1 MLGLWVNAATIILGA
16 LVGSRLRGGIPEKYK
31 DTIGYA
37 LALCVLTI
45 GIQGAIQTENMMLMI
60 ISAVVGSLIGEELRL
75 EDRLD
80 SLGAWVQKRLATDD
94 DGFSQ
99 GFISATLLYCVG
111 SMAVVGSIEAG
122 LQNKPD
128 TLLAKAVL
136 DGVSALILSSSMGMG
151 VALSALPL
159 LAYQGGIALLA
170 MLLGNFLPAE
180 AIAEV
185 SATGSLLI
193 IGLGFNM
200 LGFSKARIR
209 VGNMLPAILVPCV
222 YIPLAS
228 LIGGLF

>member
-45 GIQGAIQTENMMLMI
+45 GIQGAIQTENMMLVI
-60 ISAVVGSLIGEELRL
+60 VSAVVGSLIGEALRL

-80 SLGAWVQKRLATDD
+80 SLGAWVQKRLAKDD

-159 LAYQGGIALLA
+159 IAYQGAIALLA

-209 VGNMLPAILVPCV
+209 VGNMLPAILIPAV
-222 YIPLAS
+222 YLAARS
-228 LIGGLF
+228 LL

>member
-1 MLGLWVNAATIILGA
+1 M
-16 LVGSRLRGGIPEKYK
+16 GSRLRGGIPEKYK

-60 ISAVVGSLIGEELRL
+60 ISAVVGSLIGEALRL

-80 SLGAWVQKRLATDD
+80 SLGAWVQKRLAKDD

-159 LAYQGGIALLA
+159 LTYQGAIALLA

-209 VGNMLPAILVPCV
+209 VGNMLPAILIPAV
-222 YIPLAS
+222 YLAARS
-228 LIGGLF
+228 LL

>member
-1 MLGLWVNAATIILGA
+1 M
-16 LVGSRLRGGIPEKYK
+16 GSRLRGGIPEKYK

-45 GIQGAIQTENMMLMI
+45 GIQGAIQTENMMLVI
-60 ISAVVGSLIGEELRL
+60 VSAVVGSLIGEALRL

-80 SLGAWVQKRLATDD
+80 SLGAWVQRRLAKDD

-159 LAYQGGIALLA
+159 LAYQGAIALLA

-209 VGNMLPAILVPCV
+209 VGNMLPAILIPAV
-222 YIPLAS
+222 YLAVRS
-228 LIGGLF
+228 LL

>member
-45 GIQGAIQTENMMLMI
+45 GIQGAIQTENMMLVI
-60 ISAVVGSLIGEELRL
+60 VSAVVGSLIGEALRL

-80 SLGAWVQKRLATDD
+80 SLGAWVQKRLAKDD

-209 VGNMLPAILVPCV
+209 VGNMLPAILIPAV
-222 YIPLAS
+222 YLAARS
-228 LIGGLF
+228 LL

>member
-1 MLGLWVNAATIILGA
+1 M
-16 LVGSRLRGGIPEKYK
+16 GSRLRGGIPEKYK

-45 GIQGAIQTENMMLMI
+45 GIQGAIQTENMMLVI
-60 ISAVVGSLIGEELRL
+60 VSAVVGSLIGEALRL

-80 SLGAWVQKRLATDD
+80 SLGAWVQKRLAKDD

-159 LAYQGGIALLA
+159 LAYQGAIALLA

-209 VGNMLPAILVPCV
+209 VGNMLPAILIPAV
-222 YIPLAS
+222 YLAVRS
-228 LIGGLF
+228 LL

>member
-45 GIQGAIQTENMMLMI
+45 GIQGAIQTENMMLVI
-60 ISAVVGSLIGEELRL
+60 VSAVVGSLIGEALRL

-80 SLGAWVQKRLATDD
+80 SLGAWVQKRLAKDD

-159 LAYQGGIALLA
+159 LTYQGAIALLA

-209 VGNMLPAILVPCV
+209 VGNMLPAILIPAV
-222 YIPLAS
+222 YLAARS
-228 LIGGLF
+228 LL

>member
-1 MLGLWVNAATIILGA
+1 M
-16 LVGSRLRGGIPEKYK
+16 GSRLRGGIPEKYK

-60 ISAVVGSLIGEELRL
+60 ISAVVGSLIGEALRL
-75 EDRLD
+75 EARLD
-80 SLGAWVQKRLATDD
+80 SLGAWVQRRLAKDD

-170 MLLGNFLPAE
+170 LLLGNFLPAE

-209 VGNMLPAILVPCV
+209 VGNMLPAILIPAV
-222 YIPLAS
+222 YLAARS
-228 LIGGLF
+228 LL

>member
-60 ISAVVGSLIGEELRL
+60 ISAVVGSLIGEALRL

-80 SLGAWVQKRLATDD
+80 SLGAWVQKRLAKDD

-159 LAYQGGIALLA
+159 LAYQGAIALLA

-200 LGFSKARIR
+200 LGFSKARIC
-209 VGNMLPAILVPCV
+209 VGNMLPAILIPAV
-222 YIPLAS
+222 YLAARS
-228 LIGGLF
+228 LL

>member
-45 GIQGAIQTENMMLMI
+45 GIQGAIQTENTMLVI
-60 ISAVVGSLIGEELRL
+60 VSAVVGSLIGEALRL

-80 SLGAWVQKRLATDD
+80 SLGAWVQKRLAKDD

-159 LAYQGGIALLA
+159 LAYKGGIALLA

-209 VGNMLPAILVPCV
+209 VGNMLPAILIPAV
-222 YIPLAS
+222 YLAVRS
-228 LIGGLF
+228 LL

>member
-60 ISAVVGSLIGEELRL
+60 ISAVVGSLIGEALRL

-80 SLGAWVQKRLATDD
+80 SLGAWVQKRLAKDD

-209 VGNMLPAILVPCV
+209 VGNMLPAILIPAV
-222 YIPLAS
+222 YLAARS
-228 LIGGLF
+228 LL

>member
-1 MLGLWVNAATIILGA
+1 M
-16 LVGSRLRGGIPEKYK
+16 GSRLRGGIPEKYK

-60 ISAVVGSLIGEELRL
+60 ISAVVGSLIGEALRL

-80 SLGAWVQKRLATDD
+80 SLGAWVQKRLAKDD

-159 LAYQGGIALLA
+159 LAYQGTIALLA

-209 VGNMLPAILVPCV
+209 VGNMLPAILIPAV
-222 YIPLAS
+222 YLAARS
-228 LIGGLF
+228 LL

>member
-1 MLGLWVNAATIILGA
+1 M
-16 LVGSRLRGGIPEKYK
+16 GSRLRGGIPEKYK

-45 GIQGAIQTENMMLMI
+45 GIQGALQTENMMLVI
-60 ISAVVGSLIGEELRL
+60 VSAVVGSLIGEALRL

-80 SLGAWVQKRLATDD
+80 SLGAWVQKRLAKDD

-159 LAYQGGIALLA
+159 IAYQGAIALLA

-209 VGNMLPAILVPCV
+209 VGNMLPAILIPAV
-222 YIPLAS
+222 YLAARS
-228 LIGGLF
+228 LL

>member
-1 MLGLWVNAATIILGA
+1 M
-16 LVGSRLRGGIPEKYK
+16 GSRLRGGIPEKYK

-45 GIQGAIQTENMMLMI
+45 GIQGAIQTENMMLVI
-60 ISAVVGSLIGEELRL
+60 VSAVVGSLIGEALRL

-80 SLGAWVQKRLATDD
+80 SLGAWVQKRLAKDD

-122 LQNKPD
+122 LQNKLD

-159 LAYQGGIALLA
+159 IAYQGGIALLA

-209 VGNMLPAILVPCV
+209 VGNMLPAILIPAV
-222 YIPLAS
+222 YLAARS
-228 LIGGLF
+228 LL

>member
-1 MLGLWVNAATIILGA
+1 MLGLWVNAATIILGGV
-16 LVGSRLRGGIPEKYK
+16 LGSRLRGGIPEKYK

-45 GIQGAIQTENMMLMI
+45 GIQGAIKTENMMLVI
-60 ISAVVGSLIGEELRL
+60 VSTVAGSLFGEALRL
-75 EDRLD
+75 EERLD
-80 SLGAWVQKRLATDD
+80 SLGAWVQKRLAKDD

-136 DGVSALILSSSMGMG
+136 DGVSALILSSSMGVG

-170 MLLGNFLPAE
+170 LLLGSFLPAE

-200 LGFSKARIR
+200 LGFPKVRIR
-209 VGNMLPAILVPCV
+209 VGNMLPAILIPAV
-222 YIPLAS
+222 YLAVRS
-228 LIGGLF
+228 LL

>member
-1 MLGLWVNAATIILGA
+1 M
-16 LVGSRLRGGIPEKYK
+16 GSRLRGGIPEKYK

-45 GIQGAIQTENMMLMI
+45 GIQGAIHTENMMLVI
-60 ISAVVGSLIGEELRL
+60 VSAVVGSLIGEALRL

-80 SLGAWVQKRLATDD
+80 SLGAWVQKRLAKDD

-209 VGNMLPAILVPCV
+209 VGNMLPAILIPAV
-222 YIPLAS
+222 YLAARS
-228 LIGGLF
+228 LL

>member
-1 MLGLWVNAATIILGA
+1 M
-16 LVGSRLRGGIPEKYK
+16 GSRLRGGIPEKYK

-60 ISAVVGSLIGEELRL
+60 ISAVVGSLIGEALRL

-80 SLGAWVQKRLATDD
+80 SLGAWVQKRLAKDD

-209 VGNMLPAILVPCV
+209 VGNMLPAILIPAV
-222 YIPLAS
+222 YLAVHS
-228 LIGGLF
+228 LL

>member
-45 GIQGAIQTENMMLMI
+45 GIQGAIQTENLMLMI
-60 ISAVVGSLIGEELRL
+60 VSAVVGSLIGEALRL

-80 SLGAWVQKRLATDD
+80 SLGAWVQKRLAKDD

-209 VGNMLPAILVPCV
+209 VGNMLPAILIPAV
-222 YIPLAS
+222 YLAARS
-228 LIGGLF
+228 LL

>member
-45 GIQGAIQTENMMLMI
+45 GIQGAIQTENMMLVI
-60 ISAVVGSLIGEELRL
+60 VSAVVGSLIGEALRL
-75 EDRLD
+75 EYRLD
-80 SLGAWVQKRLATDD
+80 SLGAWVQKRLAKDD

-209 VGNMLPAILVPCV
+209 VGNMLPAILIPAV
-222 YIPLAS
+222 YLAARS
-228 LIGGLF
+228 LL

>member
-1 MLGLWVNAATIILGA
+1 M
-16 LVGSRLRGGIPEKYK
+16 GSRLRGGIPEKYK
-31 DTIGYA
+31 DAIGYA

-60 ISAVVGSLIGEELRL
+60 ISAVVGSLIGEALRL
-75 EDRLD
+75 EARLD
-80 SLGAWVQKRLATDD
+80 SLGAWVQRRLAKDD

-170 MLLGNFLPAE
+170 LLLGNFLPAE

-209 VGNMLPAILVPCV
+209 VGNMLPAILIPAV
-222 YIPLAS
+222 YLAARS
-228 LIGGLF
+228 LL

>member
-1 MLGLWVNAATIILGA
+1 M
-16 LVGSRLRGGIPEKYK
+16 GSRLRGGIPEKYK

-45 GIQGAIQTENMMLMI
+45 GIQGAIRTENMMLVI
-60 ISAVVGSLIGEELRL
+60 VSAVVGSLIGEALRL

-80 SLGAWVQKRLATDD
+80 SLGAWVQRRLAKDD

-159 LAYQGGIALLA
+159 LAYQGAIALLA

-209 VGNMLPAILVPCV
+209 VGNMLPAILIPAV
-222 YIPLAS
+222 YLAARS
-228 LIGGLF
+228 LL

>member
-45 GIQGAIQTENMMLMI
+45 GIQGAIQTENMMLVI
-60 ISAVVGSLIGEELRL
+60 VSAVVGSLIGEALRL
-75 EDRLD
+75 EARLD
-80 SLGAWVQKRLATDD
+80 SLGAWVQRRLAKDD

-159 LAYQGGIALLA
+159 LAYQGAIALLA

-209 VGNMLPAILVPCV
+209 VGNMLPAILIPAV
-222 YIPLAS
+222 YLAARS
-228 LIGGLF
+228 LL

>member
-1 MLGLWVNAATIILGA
+1 M
-16 LVGSRLRGGIPEKYK
+16 GSRLRGGIPEKYK

-45 GIQGAIQTENMMLMI
+45 GIQGAIRTENMMLVI
-60 ISAVVGSLIGEELRL
+60 VSAVVGSLIGEALRL
-75 EDRLD
+75 EARLD
-80 SLGAWVQKRLATDD
+80 SLGAWVQRRLAKDD

-209 VGNMLPAILVPCV
+209 VGNMLPAILIPAV
-222 YIPLAS
+222 YLAARS
-228 LIGGLF
+228 LL

>member
-45 GIQGAIQTENMMLMI
+45 GIQGAIQTENMMLVI
-60 ISAVVGSLIGEELRL
+60 VSAVVGSLIGEALRL

-80 SLGAWVQKRLATDD
+80 SLGAWVQKRLAKDD

-159 LAYQGGIALLA
+159 LAYQGAIALLA

-209 VGNMLPAILVPCV
+209 VGNMLPAILIPAV
-222 YIPLAS
+222 YLAARS
-228 LIGGLF
+228 LL

>member
-60 ISAVVGSLIGEELRL
+60 ISAVVGSLIGEALRL
-75 EDRLD
+75 EARLD
-80 SLGAWVQKRLATDD
+80 SLGAWVQRRLAKDD

-170 MLLGNFLPAE
+170 LLLGNFLPAE

-209 VGNMLPAILVPCV
+209 VGNMLPAILIPAV
-222 YIPLAS
+222 YLAARS
-228 LIGGLF
+228 LL

>member
-60 ISAVVGSLIGEELRL
+60 ISAVVGSLIGEALRL
-75 EDRLD
+75 EARLD
-80 SLGAWVQKRLATDD
+80 SLGAWVQRRLAKDD

-170 MLLGNFLPAE
+170 LLLGNFLPAE

-200 LGFSKARIR
+200 LGFSKVRIR
-209 VGNMLPAILVPCV
+209 VGNMLPAILIPAV
-222 YIPLAS
+222 YLAARS
-228 LIGGLF
+228 LL

>member
-45 GIQGAIQTENMMLMI
+45 GIQGAIRTENMMLMI
-60 ISAVVGSLIGEELRL
+60 ISAVVGSLIGEALRL

-80 SLGAWVQKRLATDD
+80 SLGAWVQKRLAKDD

-159 LAYQGGIALLA
+159 LAYQGAIALLA

-209 VGNMLPAILVPCV
+209 VGNMLPAILIPAV
-222 YIPLAS
+222 YLAARS
-228 LIGGLF
+228 LL

>member
-45 GIQGAIQTENMMLMI
+45 GIQGAIRTENMMLVI
-60 ISAVVGSLIGEELRL
+60 VSAVVGSLIGEALRL

-80 SLGAWVQKRLATDD
+80 SLGAWVQKRLAKDD

-209 VGNMLPAILVPCV
+209 VGNMLPAILIPAV
-222 YIPLAS
+222 YLAARS
-228 LIGGLF
+228 LL

>member
-45 GIQGAIQTENMMLMI
+45 GIQGAIQTENMMLVI
-60 ISAVVGSLIGEELRL
+60 VSAVVGSLIGEALRL

-80 SLGAWVQKRLATDD
+80 SLGAWVQKRLAKDD

-159 LAYQGGIALLA
+159 LAYQGAIALLA

-209 VGNMLPAILVPCV
+209 VGNMLPAILIPAV
-222 YIPLAS
+222 YLAVRS
-228 LIGGLF
+228 LL

>member
-1 MLGLWVNAATIILGA
+1 M
-16 LVGSRLRGGIPEKYK
+16 GSRLRGGIPEKYK

-45 GIQGAIQTENMMLMI
+45 GIQGAIQTENMMLVI
-60 ISAVVGSLIGEELRL
+60 VSAVVGSLIGEVLRL
-75 EDRLD
+75 EARLD
-80 SLGAWVQKRLATDD
+80 SLGAWVQRRLAKDD

-159 LAYQGGIALLA
+159 LAYQGAIALLA

-209 VGNMLPAILVPCV
+209 VGNMLPAILIPAV
-222 YIPLAS
+222 YLAARS
-228 LIGGLF
+228 LL

>member
-1 MLGLWVNAATIILGA
+1 M
-16 LVGSRLRGGIPEKYK
+16 GSRLRGGIPEKYK

-45 GIQGAIQTENMMLMI
+45 GIQGAIRTENMMLVI
-60 ISAVVGSLIGEELRL
+60 VSAVVGSLIGEALRL

-80 SLGAWVQKRLATDD
+80 SLGAWVQRRLAKDD

-209 VGNMLPAILVPCV
+209 VGNMLPAILIPAV
-222 YIPLAS
+222 YLAARS
-228 LIGGLF
+228 LL

>member
-1 MLGLWVNAATIILGA
+1 M
-16 LVGSRLRGGIPEKYK
+16 GSRLRGGIPEKYK

-37 LALCVLTI
+37 LALCVLTT

-60 ISAVVGSLIGEELRL
+60 ISAVVGSLIGEALRL

-80 SLGAWVQKRLATDD
+80 SLGAWVQRRLAKDD

-159 LAYQGGIALLA
+159 LAYQGAIALLA
-170 MLLGNFLPAE
+170 LLLGNFLPAE

-209 VGNMLPAILVPCV
+209 VGNMLPAILIPAV
-222 YIPLAS
+222 YLAARS
-228 LIGGLF
+228 LL

>member
-1 MLGLWVNAATIILGA
+1 M
-16 LVGSRLRGGIPEKYK
+16 GSRLRGGIPEKYK

-60 ISAVVGSLIGEELRL
+60 ISAVVGSLIGEALRL
-75 EDRLD
+75 EARLD
-80 SLGAWVQKRLATDD
+80 SLGAWVQRRLAKDD

-170 MLLGNFLPAE
+170 LLLGNFLPAE

-200 LGFSKARIR
+200 LGFSKVRIR
-209 VGNMLPAILVPCV
+209 VGNMLPAILIPAV
-222 YIPLAS
+222 YLAARS
-228 LIGGLF
+228 LL

>member
-1 MLGLWVNAATIILGA
+1 M
-16 LVGSRLRGGIPEKYK
+16 GSRLRGGIPEKYK

-60 ISAVVGSLIGEELRL
+60 ISAVVGSLIGEALRL

-80 SLGAWVQKRLATDD
+80 SLGAWVQKRLAKDD

-209 VGNMLPAILVPCV
+209 VGNMLPAILIPAV
-222 YIPLAS
+222 YLAARS
-228 LIGGLF
+228 LL

>member
-45 GIQGAIQTENMMLMI
+45 GIQGAIQTENTMLVI
-60 ISAVVGSLIGEELRL
+60 ISAVVGSLIGEALRL
-75 EDRLD
+75 EARLD
-80 SLGAWVQKRLATDD
+80 SLGAWVQRRLAKDD

-209 VGNMLPAILVPCV
+209 VGNMLPAILIPAV
-222 YIPLAS
+222 YLAARS
-228 LIGGLF
+228 LL

>member
-1 MLGLWVNAATIILGA
+1 M
-16 LVGSRLRGGIPEKYK
+16 GSRLRGGIPEKYK

-45 GIQGAIQTENMMLMI
+45 GIQGAIRTENMMLMI
-60 ISAVVGSLIGEELRL
+60 ISAVVGSLIGEALRL
-75 EDRLD
+75 EARLD
-80 SLGAWVQKRLATDD
+80 SLGAWVQRRLAKDD

-159 LAYQGGIALLA
+159 LAYQGAIALLA

-200 LGFSKARIR
+200 LGFSKARIC
-209 VGNMLPAILVPCV
+209 VGNMLPAILIPAV
-222 YIPLAS
+222 YLAARS
-228 LIGGLF
+228 LL